1 MTAASARISSGMSR
15 LPGRISC
22 LLFVELVAFLVGHP
36 GDAQAD
42 QHGSSDQNQDS
53 TLKRCNHAGTRARRL
68 RITQRAVLSVS
79 KRRNGQRRNQGGPSG
94 GDSCSLVHTAHFF
107 SAKWRVSLPPR
118 APSIPWGK
126 VGEAAPPSA
135 RFPSA
140 PAQCANGRMCSRRML
155 SDQIIFIISRTKIV
169 AGISERNKL
178 RFSWARCMK
187 YIKPNAALQIAR
199 KRSML
204 TSPAVE
210 KL

>member
-42 QHGSSDQNQDS
+42 QHGRSDQNQDS
-53 TLKRCNHAGTRARRL
+53 TLKRYNHAGTRARRL

-107 SAKWRVSLPPR
+107 SAKRRVSLPPR

-126 VGEAAPPSA
+126 VGEAAPPPRPASPRRLLSA
-135 RFPSA
+135 RTA
-140 PAQCANGRMCSRRML
+140 AC
-155 SDQIIFIISRTKIV
+155 V
-169 AGISERNKL
+169 AGGCCPTRSYSSSAGR
-178 RFSWARCMK
+178 RSWPESAKETNC
-187 YIKPNAALQIAR
+187 A
-199 KRSML
+199 
-204 TSPAVE
+204 SPAPGA
-210 KL
+210 